1 MLIQLSLDS
10 GSADVLL
17 PGADSLGTTRRRNVG
32 RRGKDQPVVPAPKTS
47 QHRRRRSRTVIVGSS
62 VEAGALS

>member
-17 PGADSLGTTRRRNVG
+17 PGADILGLSRRNVG
-32 RRGKDQPVVPAPKTS
+32 RRRKDQPVVPAPKTS